1 MIDIKEVTKIFGSQK
16 ILDNVS
22 LNVKAGE
29 KIAILGQNGAG
40 KSSLMRII
48 LGEFVPN
55 SGNVS
60 INGVNTLKDRKEA
73 LKFISFVPQTPPPL
87 KFSLRELCEFV
98 CKSSNVKFEDI
109 EKFSKLLELDLHANL
124 NKSFYKLSGGMK
136 QKMLIAI
143 AFAKDSEILMFDE
156 PTANLDFGNQMRV
169 LKEIKKLAKQGYIII
184 LTSHQPE
191 QVFYLNAKVAMLGRD
206 KNYIYGE
213 ASEAMSSENLKKIYG
228 VDIRVVKN
236 IIDEHEHYSCV
247 MVD

>member
-1 MIDIKEVTKIFGSQK
+1 MSFA
-16 ILDNVS
+16 S
-22 LNVKAGE
+22 LFAKA
-29 KIAILGQNGAG
+29 Q
-40 KSSLMRII
+40 
-48 LGEFVPN
+48 
-55 SGNVS
+55 
-60 INGVNTLKDRKEA
+60 
-73 LKFISFVPQTPPPL
+73 ISKRFT
-87 KFSLRELCEFV
+87 EI
-98 CKSSNVKFEDI
+98 SNVKFEDI

>member
-16 ILDNVS
+16 ILDSVS

-55 SGNVS
+55 GGSVA
-60 INGVNTLKDRKEA
+60 IKGVNTLKDRKEA

-156 PTANLDFGNQMRV
+156 PTANLDVKARESFKNLLDNFTQNKTLVFISHRIDEIAHLLDRCVYMDLGKII
-169 LKEIKKLAKQGYIII
+169 KE
-184 LTSHQPE
+184 
-191 QVFYLNAKVAMLGRD
+191 
-206 KNYIYGE
+206 
-213 ASEAMSSENLKKIYG
+213 ENLRSKS
-228 VDIRVVKN
+228 
-236 IIDEHEHYSCV
+236 E
-247 MVD
+247 